1 MSHPM
6 NSQASDQ
13 ASSEAAFPRLP
24 LITAAALVVFAVTIV
39 AIAQINKLG
48 AARPADPGASIVAER
63 DLRFEDQA
71 DGGIAI
77 IDTRSGSLIDTV
89 APGTNGFLR
98 GALRGMARERKRED
112 FDRSTPFQ
120 LSQTQA
126 GHLVLK
132 DPTTGRFIDLGSFG
146 PTNAAV
152 FANLLTARPGVASN
166 RAASA
171 NPS

>member
-1 MSHPM
+1 M

-13 ASSEAAFPRLP
+13 PSSEPTFPRLP
-24 LITAAALVVFAVTIV
+24 LITAAALVAFAVMIV
-39 AIAQINKLG
+39 ATTQINKLG

-63 DLRFEDQA
+63 DLRFEDKT
-71 DGGIAI
+71 DGSIAI
-77 IDTRSGSLIDTV
+77 IDTRSDSLIDTV

-98 GALRGMARERKRED
+98 GALRGMARERKREG
-112 FDRSTPFQ
+112 FDRSIPFQ

-126 GHLVLK
+126 GHLILR
-132 DPTTGRFIDLGSFG
+132 DPTTARFIDLGSFG

-152 FANLLTARPGVASN
+152 FANLLTVSPEIASN
-166 RAASA
+166 HTAAA